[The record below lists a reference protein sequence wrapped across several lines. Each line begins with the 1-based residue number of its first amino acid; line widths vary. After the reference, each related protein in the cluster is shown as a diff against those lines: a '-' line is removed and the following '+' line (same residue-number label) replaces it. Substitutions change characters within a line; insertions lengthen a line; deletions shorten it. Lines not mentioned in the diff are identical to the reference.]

1 MGITGICKDIVEV
14 AMKIPLEDFFK
25 FPMST
30 YSIYVDALNVACND
44 VLLRE
49 LESTA
54 TRLLET
60 PRHQVYLWVI
70 FDNFWTLKDLAS
82 KTTGKDARGCP
93 QLNERDMRFM
103 SDKLSHL
110 VDELVRRADGRL
122 YVHWG
127 TSTHNA
133 DFETANRF
141 AFTECPHGTMKILFS
156 SDGDVLLQ
164 SLLNLTVIP
173 DSYPEASFS
182 SPVAFV
188 SSGTGRRHARRVEV
202 IYLPEGVCASDL
214 LENIATFRG
223 IDAKFLELYA
233 GMSSTLP
240 EYDHIERETWRL
252 TRPECLTDPSLY
264 ASPHMLDLDKGFETI
279 HYALFQGEQDYYQY
293 SDRYWEVCLS
303 IFVENTYWGIS
314 SSEEE
319 TEIHRMNRQ
328 AMAEPRSFSAFQSH
342 VCHQDTHVPS
352 LWNSSVPVSRMTN
365 IPPEFCYNVKTL
377 PPSRVLNAIVDYCEI
392 IQFMA
397 HNRGRFPPGTEMC
410 VIRSKF
416 GNYQYLRLKKRG
428 DSPVRDSTTHAD
440 STLRSDEQAKAIILE
455 HLAICEDLRND
466 AAPSRSS
473 GAERR
478 RSQSLGYYLDGLSL
492 RASGERSKIFDNCA
506 TRVRLYMSKSSRC
519 RLRSR
524 IITPEAGE
532 VSVWEYY

>member
-1 MGITGICKDIVEV
+1 M
-14 AMKIPLEDFFK
+14 LN

-30 YSIYVDALNVACND
+30 YTSIYVDALNVACND
-44 VLLRE
+44 LLFRE

-60 PRHQVYLWVI
+60 PLHQVYLWVI

-82 KTTGKDARGCP
+82 KTVGKDARGCP

-141 AFTECPHGTMKILFS
+141 AFDECLHGTMKILFS

-173 DSYPEASFS
+173 DSDPEASFS

-188 SSGTGRRHARRVEV
+188 SPGRGMRVEV
-202 IYLPEGVCASDL
+202 ILLPVGVCASDL
-214 LENIATFRG
+214 LENIASSLG

-240 EYDHIERETWRL
+240 EYNHIERETWTL
-252 TRPECLTDPSLY
+252 TKPECLTDPRLY
-264 ASPHMLDLDKGFETI
+264 ASPHMTDLDMGFETV
-279 HYALFQGEQDYYQY
+279 HYAIALSQAEQDY
-293 SDRYWEVCLS
+293 SDRYWEAVLS
-303 IFVENTYWGIS
+303 TFVENVYWGIS

-319 TEIHRMNRQ
+319 TEIHRINRQ
-328 AMAEPRSFSAFQSH
+328 WRHSMAESH
-342 VCHQDTHVPS
+342 SSSDFHQDWH
-352 LWNSSVPVSRMTN
+352 VPVSRMTN
-365 IPPEFCYNVKTL
+365 IPPEFCYNVKAL
-377 PPSRVLNAIVDYCEI
+377 SASRVRNAIVDYFEI
-392 IQFMA
+392 IQFMDQ
-397 HNRGRFPPGTEMC
+397 NRGRFPPGTEMC
-410 VIRSKF
+410 VIRSSKY
-416 GNYQYLRLKKRG
+416 GSYMYLRLKKRG
-428 DSPVRDSTTHAD
+428 NSPVRDSTAHAD
-440 STLRSDEQAKAIILE
+440 STLMSDEHAKAIILE
-455 HLAICEDLRND
+455 HLSICEDLRND
-466 AAPSRSS
+466 AVPSRSS
-473 GAERR
+473 GGERK
-478 RSQSLGYYLDGLSL
+478 RSQSLGYYLDGLL
-492 RASGERSKIFDNCA
+492 PRAPGVRSRIFDNCA
-506 TRVRLYMSKSSRC
+506 TRSCFYMSKSSLC
-519 RLRSR
+519 GLMSM
-524 IITPEAGE
+524 TSAPEEGD

>member
-1 MGITGICKDIVEV
+1 MGITGICSDIVEV
-14 AMKIPLEDFFK
+14 AEQILLEDFLN

-30 YSIYVDALNVACND
+30 YSIYVDALNVACNHR
-44 VLLRE
+44 LFRE

-70 FDNFWTLKDLAS
+70 FDNYWTLKDLAS
-82 KTTGKDARGCP
+82 KTVGKGARGCP

-103 SDKLSHL
+103 SVKFSTL
-110 VDELVRRADGRL
+110 VDELTRRADGRL

-127 TSTHNA
+127 TSTLNA

-164 SLLNLTVIP
+164 SLLNLTAIP
-173 DSYPEASFS
+173 ESRFS

-188 SSGTGRRHARRVEV
+188 SSGSGRRVEV
-202 IYLPEGVCASDL
+202 ISLPEGVCASDL
-214 LENIATFRG
+214 LENIASSRG
-223 IDAKFLELYA
+223 IDVKFLELYA
-233 GMSSTLP
+233 GKSSTLP
-240 EYDHIERETWRL
+240 EYDDIERETWSL
-252 TRPECLTDPSLY
+252 TKPECLTDPRLY
-264 ASPHMLDLDKGFETI
+264 ASPHMTDLDQGFETI
-279 HYALFQGEQDYYQY
+279 HYALAQGDQDY
-293 SDRYWEVCLS
+293 SDRYWEACLS
-303 IFVENTYWGIS
+303 TFVENIYWGIS

-319 TEIHRMNRQ
+319 TLIHRMNRQ
-328 AMAEPRSFSAFQSH
+328 AMAQSHSFSAY
-342 VCHQDTHVPS
+342 HQDSHVPS
-352 LWNSSVPVSRMTN
+352 LGNSSVPVSRMTN

-377 PPSRVLNAIVDYCEI
+377 IVSQPSRVLNAIVDYCEI
-392 IQFMA
+392 IHFMA
-397 HNRGRFPPGTEMC
+397 HNSGRFPPGTEMC
-410 VIRSKF
+410 VIRSKY
-416 GNYQYLRLKKRG
+416 GSYLYLRLKKRG

-473 GAERR
+473 GDERR